1 MCSFSTWF
9 SLTNAQFISTFKKT
23 MKKNRAISRENSKIC
38 WVSPSKP
45 SSEYIQSEFVL
56 LVFKYHTKEKYT
68 KFTFTKVNLPSALFI
83 YV

>member
-1 MCSFSTWF
+1 MLNSY
-9 SLTNAQFISTFKKT
+9 LRPKKRW
-23 MKKNRAISRENSKIC
+23 KKYWTISRENSKIC

-68 KFTFTKVNLPSALFI
+68 KFTFTKVTLPSALFM

>member
-1 MCSFSTWF
+1 M
-9 SLTNAQFISTFKKT
+9 
-23 MKKNRAISRENSKIC
+23 ENSKIC

-68 KFTFTKVNLPSALFI
+68 KFTFTKVNLPSALLI